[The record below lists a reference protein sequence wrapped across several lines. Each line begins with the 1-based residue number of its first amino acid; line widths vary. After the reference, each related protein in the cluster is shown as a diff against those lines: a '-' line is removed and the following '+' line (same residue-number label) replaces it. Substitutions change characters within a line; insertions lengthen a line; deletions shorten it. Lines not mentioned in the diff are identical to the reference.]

1 MAALAALAVYLD
13 GSSELVHG
21 VRIGGFGLCSDA
33 GLSFSSPLLVH
44 DPQTNIRAELWAALW
59 ALRRDQPGVREVFC
73 SDCNLVFLGVTGGGA
88 ARWKRHGWRNA
99 SGPVS
104 HVDIWEEVL
113 GLCLR
118 FVGEVC
124 WLKVPA
130 HYGVPGN
137 EDADTLANEG
147 RLDSPLY
154 LLPLAAGGVTRSSDE
169 DEVAWHMIWLRTN
182 PFWNRW
188 RGWSPW
194 RNAST
199 TTRTWTGGGYGE
211 GEVPGER
218 PCTPPPLYPRDFW
231 SPVSVSSGPTSL
243 PRLASQTLNF

>member
-1 MAALAALAVYLD
+1 MLAIEPFLLADWVAVYLD
-13 GSSELVHG
+13 GSNELVHG
-21 VRIGGFGLCSDA
+21 VRIGGFGVCSDA
-33 GLSFSSPLLVH
+33 GLSFSSPLPVH
-44 DPQTNIRAELWAALW
+44 DPQTNIRAEPWAALW
-59 ALRRDQPGVREVFC
+59 ALRRHQPGVREVFC
-73 SDCNLVFLGVTGGGA
+73 TDCNLVFLGVTGGA

-130 HYGVPGN
+130 HCGVPGN

-154 LLPLAAGGVTRSSDE
+154 LLPLAAGGVTGSSDE
-169 DEVAWHMIWLRTN
+169 DEGVCQAHHMVEDY
-182 PFWNRW
+182 F
-188 RGWSPW
+188 G
-194 RNAST
+194 A
-199 TTRTWTGGGYGE
+199 GGGVGVR
-211 GEVPGER
+211 GG
-218 PCTPPPLYPRDFW
+218 
-231 SPVSVSSGPTSL
+231 L
-243 PRLASQTLNF
+243 PKLRLGL